1 MGKIRVLLVDD
12 HTVVRQGLRRIL
24 ETDDEIEIVGETGD
38 GRSAVEMAQRMH
50 PNIVVM
56 DIALPELNGIEATR
70 QIMKRNEGSKVL
82 ILTMH
87 SDDVC
92 VRQSLKAGARGY
104 LLKDSEDLDL
114 LKAVKAIGRGG
125 SFFSPAV
132 SKVLLEG
139 YLGDAGG
146 QEVEDNLALLTD
158 REREVL
164 QLAAE
169 AVFAAKGF
177 QGASTREIAARAG
190 VNISSLHYHWES
202 KETLYFTV
210 FRNIYDQ
217 IVDLLRNTLA
227 PLLARQDARESAI
240 DATMR
245 QLFD

>member
-1 MGKIRVLLVDD
+1 MPKLRVLLVDD

-38 GRSAVEMAQRMH
+38 GRSAAEMAQKMN
-50 PNIVVM
+50 PNVVVM

-70 QIMKRNEGSKVL
+70 QIMKRNENARVL

-92 VRQSLKAGARGY
+92 VRQSLKAGARGH

-114 LKAVKAIGRGG
+114 LKAIKAVGRGG

-139 YLGDAGG
+139 YLGDSTG
-146 QEVEDNLALLTD
+146 QPVEDSLSLLTD

-164 QLAAE
+164 QLIAE
-169 AVFAAKGF
+169 GK
-177 QGASTREIAARAG
+177 TNKEIATLLSVSINTVETHRKH
-190 VNISSLHYHWES
+190 IMEKLDLH
-202 KETLYFTV
+202 
-210 FRNIYDQ
+210 
-217 IVDLLRNTLA
+217 NTAELVRFA
-227 PLLARQDARESAI
+227 IRE
-240 DATMR
+240 R
-245 QLFD
+245 LVQ

>member
-1 MGKIRVLLVDD
+1 MPKIRVLLVDD

-38 GRSAVEMAQRMH
+38 GRSAAEMAQRMS
-50 PNIVVM
+50 PNVVVM

-70 QIMKRNEGSKVL
+70 QIMKRNENARVL

-114 LKAVKAIGRGG
+114 LKAIKAVGRGG

-139 YLGDAGG
+139 YLGDSSG
-146 QEVEDNLALLTD
+146 QPVEDSLSLLTD

-164 QLAAE
+164 QLIAE
-169 AVFAAKGF
+169 GK
-177 QGASTREIAARAG
+177 TNKEIATLLSVSINTIETHRKH
-190 VNISSLHYHWES
+190 VMEKLDLHN
-202 KETLYFTV
+202 TA
-210 FRNIYDQ
+210 D
-217 IVDLLRNTLA
+217 IVRFA
-227 PLLARQDARESAI
+227 VRKKI
-240 DATMR
+240 VH
-245 QLFD
+245 